1 MAKTI
6 RQAANIEVSPT
17 KIYRAFIDDS
27 TLSEITGTKTK
38 IMLTEDGGKISIG
51 DAKATVLSSIKN
63 KMLVAKLKTKN
74 WAKGELDA
82 VVTIAFA
89 KAGEGSTLEIFSS
102 NVPEENLEEVKA
114 IWKSILAAVKK
125 SVK

>member
-6 RQAANIEVSPT
+6 RQAANIDVSPT

-27 TLSEITGTKTK
+27 TLTEITGTKTK
-38 IMLTEDGGKISIG
+38 ITLTEDEGKISIG
-51 DAKATVLSSIKN
+51 DAKATVISSIKN

-82 VVTIAFA
+82 VVTVAFS
-89 KAGEGSTLEIFSS
+89 KAGDGSALEIFSS
-102 NVPEENLEEVKA
+102 NVPEENIEEVKSM
-114 IWKSILAAVKK
+114 WKSILAAVKK